1 MSEQTNIRALTVGE
15 ILDRAFRIYRTG
27 FVMLLGV
34 VAVMMIPQ
42 GVLRFISILY
52 LRDTRFVDITLSGI
66 FQNLAVV
73 GLVVAISNL
82 NLGKDI
88 TINSAYSQGV
98 KRFWSVIGSNFMVGL
113 AIALPAFVIG
123 ICFGLTGLGWLA
135 IILILP
141 IAMFASTRWSLNTS
155 AIVLENIGALAG
167 LTRSWALTKDH
178 FWRVFATS
186 FAATLLSLLLTIL
199 PSLLTSYFLGLMDVS
214 LRLIELTNL
223 VMEQIS
229 LIFALP
235 FTIAVQVLIYYD
247 LRIRDEGL
255 DLIMR
260 TEEMHNLPLHEN

>member
-34 VAVMMIPQ
+34 VAVMMIPH
-42 GVLRFISILY
+42 GILVFISTLY
-52 LRDTRFVDITLSGI
+52 LNDTRLVEILLSGV
-66 FQNLAVV
+66 FQNLAMV
-73 GLVVAISNL
+73 GLVAAISNL
-82 NLGKDI
+82 NLGQDI
-88 TINSAYSQGV
+88 TIRYAYSQGT
-98 KRFWSVIGSNFMVGL
+98 KRFWSVIGSNFILGL
-113 AIALPAFVIG
+113 ALVLPGVVLG
-123 ICFGLTGLGWLA
+123 MCLGVTGLGWLA

-141 IAMFASTRWSLNTS
+141 IALFISTRWSLSTS
-155 AIVLENIGALAG
+155 AIILENIGATAG

-178 FWRVFATS
+178 FWRVFGTS
-186 FAATLLSLLLTIL
+186 FAAGLLSLLLTEL
-199 PSLLTSYFLGLMDVS
+199 PNLLASYFLNLMGVS
-214 LRLIELTNL
+214 LQIIDLTGV

-260 TEEMHNLPLHEN
+260 AEEMHNLPLHEN

>member
-1 MSEQTNIRALTVGE
+1 MSEQSNLRALTVGE
-15 ILDRAFRIYRTG
+15 VLDRAFRIYKMA
-27 FVMLLGV
+27 FVMLVGV

-42 GVLRFISILY
+42 GILRFISVFY
-52 LRDTRFVDITLSGI
+52 FRDTRFVDITLSGI

-82 NLGKDI
+82 NLGKDV
-88 TINSAYSQGV
+88 TINYAYSQGV

-113 AIALPAFVIG
+113 AIVLPAFVIG
-123 ICFGLTGLGWLA
+123 MCLGLTGLGWLA

-141 IAMFASTRWSLNTS
+141 IVVFASTRWSLNTS
-155 AIVLENIGALAG
+155 AIVLENIGASAG

-178 FWRVFATS
+178 FWRVFGTS
-186 FAATLLSLLLTIL
+186 FAATLLSLLLTLL
-199 PSLLTSYFLGLMDVS
+199 PSLLTGYFLGLMDVS
-214 LRLIELTNL
+214 LQIIDLTGV

-247 LRIRDEGL
+247 LRIRNEGF
-255 DLIMR
+255 DLLLR
-260 TEEMHNLPLHEN
+260 TEEMQ